1 MPNEAPRSILAAVL
15 WYAALALAINLVR
28 YYGELQQWEPAV
40 FNTDA
45 GGGGSPLSITFLVLP
60 FGFLIGRRLAQNGHR
75 PAATGKA
82 LLLQLAGIGLLVG
95 IFVAAMQ
102 LVPDWRTKGWV
113 INAGALLCGL
123 FAFVAFRR
131 AYVACLLAGILA
143 RLPVMAIQFHAVQ
156 NDFDVHF
163 AKGPPDA
170 PKEDA
175 LFLLTMAQSVLWPFA
190 FTTLVGGLFAVLGA
204 ATVRKRG

>member
-1 MPNEAPRSILAAVL
+1 MSNEASGSVFGAVL
-15 WYAALALAINLVR
+15 WYAALSLAINLVR
-28 YYGELQQWEPAV
+28 YFGELQQWAPAI
-40 FNTDA
+40 FDTA
-45 GGGGSPLSITFLVLP
+45 PGGGGSPLSITLLVLP
-60 FGFLIGRRLAQNGHR
+60 FGFVIGRRLAQNGHR

-82 LLLQLAGIGLLVG
+82 LLLQLAGIGVLVG
-95 IFVAAMQ
+95 IFAATMQ
-102 LVPDWRTKGWV
+102 VVPGWRTKGYV

-143 RLPVMAIQFHAVQ
+143 RLPVIAIQYHAVQ

-163 AKGPPDA
+163 AKGPPDS

-175 LFLLTMAQSVLWPFA
+175 LVLLTMAQAVFWPFA

-204 ATVRKRG
+204 ASVRKRS

>member
-1 MPNEAPRSILAAVL
+1 MTNEAPRGVLGAVL
-15 WYAALALAINLVR
+15 WYAALALAVNLVR
-28 YYGELQQWEPAV
+28 YFGELQAWSPAI
-40 FNTDA
+40 FATDA
-45 GGGGSPLSITFLVLP
+45 GGGGSPLGITWLVLP
-60 FGFLIGRRLAQNGHR
+60 FGFVIGRRLAQNGHR

-82 LLLQLAGIGLLVG
+82 LLLHLAGIGLLVG
-95 IFVAAMQ
+95 LYAATMQ
-102 LVPDWRTKGWV
+102 LVPGWRPKGCV
-113 INAGALLCGL
+113 INAGAVLCGL

-131 AYVACLLAGILA
+131 AYVACLLAGILG
-143 RLPVMAIQFHAVQ
+143 RLPVIAIQFHAVQ

-170 PKEDA
+170 PKEDV
-175 LFLLTMAQSVLWPFA
+175 LFLLTMAQSVFWPFA